1 MITNIVSF
9 RLNAESYL
17 RLEAIAS
24 EEGLSPGRYLKK
36 KLESEANELTENVHY
51 IKSDVKDIL
60 HILTTHDDKND
71 NGKKHLGGQITSDN
85 LLPLLLES
93 LLILRE
99 IGSPNKVANA
109 QKLVKKAGI
118 KAYNSLEDQ

>member
-1 MITNIVSF
+1 MTTNIVSF
-9 RLNAESYL
+9 RLNTEAYL
-17 RLEAIAS
+17 RLEGIAS

-36 KLESEANELTENVHY
+36 KLESEANELVENIQY
-51 IKSDVKDIL
+51 MKSDVKDIL
-60 HILTTHDDKND
+60 HILTTRDGKDDSKAD
-71 NGKKHLGGQITSDN
+71 HLGSHKTADD

-109 QKLVKKAGI
+109 QKLVNKAGI
-118 KAYNSLEDQ
+118 KAYNSL